1 MEPPFDLAQGSQC
14 RLNGFRVGVTTWGA
28 EARAWKLRNQ
38 RELGIPE
45 PVECAKAMAEA
56 EKVLSELSLGAPR
69 TRQSN
74 PVRPS
79 SVDEKPSEQSPLSPR
94 AALPSLDRLRLDP
107 DLDFVI
113 HDDGMIE
120 LTAVGF
126 RRMLQAHSAGL
137 DAVIVVDR
145 REVLRLPASMRGH
158 DPCAAGRRQAAK
170 GSRRCTDLI
179 EAHVRRTQPVAE
191 LLKAEQ
197 SSEIAL
203 NMINKERERREIEV
217 LATVVFGR
225 DAGSSRRRAYRAGAC
240 RGWRTRTALRTSPR
254 GACGDD
260 PPQRD
265 I

>member
-1 MEPPFDLAQGSQC
+1 MGSEFDGDYLGGGGMEIAKS
-14 RLNGFRVGVTTWGA
+14 
-28 EARAWKLRNQ
+28 ARAW
-38 RELGIPE
+38 EPE

-56 EKVLSELSLGAPR
+56 EKVLSELSLGAPW

-74 PVRPS
+74 LVRPT
-79 SVDEKPSEQSPLSPR
+79 SVDEKPSEQSPLSAQSAEPR
-94 AALPSLDRLRLDP
+94 SALPSLERLRLDP

-145 REVLRLPASMRGH
+145 REVLRLSASMRGH
-158 DPCAAGRRQAAK
+158 DPCAAGRREAAE

-203 NMINKERERREIEV
+203 NMINKERER
-217 LATVVFGR
+217 
-225 DAGSSRRRAYRAGAC
+225 S
-240 RGWRTRTALRTSPR
+240 
-254 GACGDD
+254 
-260 PPQRD
+260 
-265 I
+265 